1 MADDPIDEEFDEEEI
16 DVDLEGEDLE
26 GELVEDLEEVL
37 VEAVLEDEE
46 DEEAAADAALA
57 ARPKRED
64 EEDEEEDLNP
74 DDVEAD
80 LDAILKDRIAAAD
93 DDEED
98 DEEVVPEPRAPA
110 DIAEG
115 VTPKKANEFMCT
127 GCFLLVNRGQFGAP
141 GSMHCP
147 VGEAECPAILHIESG
162 ALDRQV
168 KAATKKAPAKK
179 APTKPAPAK
188 KAAAKAPAKKA
199 AAKKAPAKKAKN

>member
-37 VEAVLEDEE
+37 VDVVLEEE
-46 DEEAAADAALA
+46 DEEAVADAALA

-64 EEDEEEDLNP
+64 EDDEEEDLNP

-162 ALDRQV
+162 ALDRQA
-168 KAATKKAPAKK
+168 KAATKKAPVKK
-179 APTKPAPAK
+179 SPAKPAPAK
-188 KAAAKAPAKKA
+188 KAAAKAPVKKA
-199 AAKKAPAKKAKN
+199 AAKKAPAKKAKT